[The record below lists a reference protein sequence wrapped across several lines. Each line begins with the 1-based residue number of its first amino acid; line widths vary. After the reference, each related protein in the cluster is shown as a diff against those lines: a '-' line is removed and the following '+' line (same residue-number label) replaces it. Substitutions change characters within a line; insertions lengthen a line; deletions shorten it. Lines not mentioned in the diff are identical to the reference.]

1 MDVRATTEAPAATG
15 ADTIAVGVFDD
26 EGIAHDLPGGE
37 LTALLESGEA
47 RTGFRKLALT
57 HAEGR
62 RWLVAG
68 LGKRDEFDPE
78 RAREAAAGV
87 LGRARELGARSLCWE
102 LPHHLSDAHASAFAE
117 GTVMGAYE
125 FGEFK
130 SGGDE
135 DDGAELEELTVS
147 AHHDISVPVEAGRV
161 VAEAVNLARDL
172 QNTPANHLT
181 PTALAERARALA
193 AELGTMINFEF
204 DRADIRSAD
213 QGTLDRKAA
222 VLAANPAVRLRIA
235 GHADDRGS
243 DEYNLALGN
252 RRAAAAKRYLESKG
266 VDGSRIEVVSYGEE
280 RPLNPGADEAA
291 YAQNRRDEFEVT
303 AGGDNLVAPQ

>member
-1 MDVRATTEAPAATG
+1 MRASSLMLLASFVLAACGGGSPPEEPAPEPAPAPAPPPP
-15 ADTIAVGVFDD
+15 AAPVDD
-26 EGIAHDLPGGE
+26 SAERE
-37 LTALLESGEA
+37 RLE
-47 RTGFRKLALT
+47 K
-57 HAEGR
+57 
-62 RWLVAG
+62 
-68 LGKRDEFDPE
+68 E
-78 RAREAAAGV
+78 RMEREA
-87 LGRARELGARSLCWE
+87 
-102 LPHHLSDAHASAFAE
+102 
-117 GTVMGAYE
+117 
-125 FGEFK
+125 
-130 SGGDE
+130 
-135 DDGAELEELTVS
+135 
-147 AHHDISVPVEAGRV
+147 
-161 VAEAVNLARDL
+161 
-172 QNTPANHLT
+172 
-181 PTALAERARALA
+181 AERARALA

-222 VLAANPAVRLRIA
+222 VLAANNAVRIRIS

-266 VDGSRIEVVSYGEE
+266 VDGSRIEVVSFGEE